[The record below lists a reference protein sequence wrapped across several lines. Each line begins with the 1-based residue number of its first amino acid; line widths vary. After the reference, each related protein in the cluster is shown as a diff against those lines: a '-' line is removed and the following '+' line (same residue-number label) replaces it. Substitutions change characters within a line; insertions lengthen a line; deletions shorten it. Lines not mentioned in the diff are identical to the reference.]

1 MGAVSPAGI
10 GVEAL
15 LAPREIVPETI
26 AAFGSGV
33 TWPVFRVNQKQER
46 LARWENEARLR
57 RTSAIALFMLEAA
70 KQALG
75 ETRPASLGIV
85 AAFGTGAVI
94 PTRRFY
100 ENVIKSGPRF
110 ASPNIFPE
118 TVFNSPTSHI
128 ASVLGVSGPC
138 YSVLGDESAWVNAV
152 GIAATWLATDVV
164 EYALV
169 IGAEEFDPIIL
180 DAYTKVRWLR
190 RDGPFVPA
198 EGAGALLLR
207 RAGPGEKLQVLAVC
221 EGFPYR
227 NKREARRAA
236 EELVGAAFLPRPD
249 GQSRDKNVAP
259 TIYRSAQHN
268 WFGSIEAEL
277 HRAHNFTSPPALPYV
292 GEAFTASAA
301 WHTMRALVA
310 GGRILQPV
318 WGLNEQC
325 SALLLAAG

>member
-1 MGAVSPAGI
+1 MKVDLGIAGMGAVSPAGI

-15 LAPREIVPETI
+15 LAKREIVPETI

-46 LARWENEARLR
+46 LARWQNEARLR

-75 ETRPASLGIV
+75 ETRPASLGTV

-152 GIAATWLATDVV
+152 GIAATWLAT
-164 EYALV
+164 
-169 IGAEEFDPIIL
+169 
-180 DAYTKVRWLR
+180 
-190 RDGPFVPA
+190 
-198 EGAGALLLR
+198 
-207 RAGPGEKLQVLAVC
+207 
-221 EGFPYR
+221 
-227 NKREARRAA
+227 
-236 EELVGAAFLPRPD
+236 
-249 GQSRDKNVAP
+249 NV
-259 TIYRSAQHN
+259 
-268 WFGSIEAEL
+268 
-277 HRAHNFTSPPALPYV
+277 
-292 GEAFTASAA
+292 
-301 WHTMRALVA
+301 
-310 GGRILQPV
+310 
-318 WGLNEQC
+318 
-325 SALLLAAG
+325 